1 LIVSPRSEQTFRLG
15 GHDGAED
22 VSKSIQSFGFQ
33 TTGESPKQLSGN
45 YFCAWMPALWNE
57 KELCGLV
64 FELQLPDPTGD
75 KATPRYFF
83 HLTFGQRVVPDEDG
97 VELPNRW
104 AARDEALAVVRDLAK
119 PEVGGSSRR
128 WASWFLEVADEP
140 ATERD
145 RARTAAA
152 LRPRAPDG
160 PMGMR
165 KKLPSGRDRERSKT
179 SLVNA
184 TPQHRTG
191 IRKKQSSAVIG
202 VNV

>member
-1 LIVSPRSEQTFRLG
+1 
-15 GHDGAED
+15 
-22 VSKSIQSFGFQ
+22 
-33 TTGESPKQLSGN
+33 
-45 YFCAWMPALWNE
+45 MPALWNE

-128 WASWFLEVADEP
+128 WASWFLEVADEEGSFFRIPIGHP
-140 ATERD
+140 ALE
-145 RARTAAA
+145 
-152 LRPRAPDG
+152 
-160 PMGMR
+160 
-165 KKLPSGRDRERSKT
+165 
-179 SLVNA
+179 VV
-184 TPQHRTG
+184 TPQLFERG
-191 IRKKQSSAVIG
+191 PVQLPGAIASARRRLL
-202 VNV
+202 